1 MESTTKVDFDGVV
14 LQRLVDASLGSG
26 CKLAGFSPIDTG
38 FFNSIYR
45 LDFDPSVDTP
55 KTAIIRI
62 GPHRD
67 LPVLTHEQDIMSAE
81 IEWYRMLECRS
92 DIPTPKLLACDT
104 SNEVLPHNFMILE
117 EAKGKPLS
125 EIETSL
131 SRGNLEAIYKSL
143 GIVTKKLHEMRG
155 DFFGYPHIEQLQGQ
169 SWPDVLVQMI
179 GTAISDIE
187 RLNGELPRKVEEF
200 SSVYKD
206 MAELVATDAK
216 PSLIHWDLTS
226 HNVFVDEEQ
235 LIVSSIIDWE
245 RAFWGVPEA
254 EHHWTFAPAAFF
266 TGYGKR
272 KDTSSAAKKRQ
283 ALYVTYVCLV
293 MLAEAPRRN
302 ATSAIESALESLGSC
317 MEIIQ
322 S

>member
-1 MESTTKVDFDGVV
+1 MESTTKVDFDGVA
-14 LQRLVDASLGSG
+14 LQRLVDASLGSA
-26 CKLAGFSPIDTG
+26 CKVLGSSPIDTG

-45 LDFDPSVDTP
+45 LEFDPGADTP
-55 KTAIIRI
+55 RTAIIRI

-67 LPVLTHEQDIMSAE
+67 LPVLTHEQDIMAAE

-92 DIPTPKLLACDT
+92 DIPTPKLLACDM
-104 SNEVLPHNFMILE
+104 SNEVIPHNFMILE

-131 SRGNLEAIYKSL
+131 SEESIEAIYKSL
-143 GIVTKKLHEMRG
+143 GTITKKLHEMRG
-155 DFFGYPHIEQLQGQ
+155 DFFGYPHIEQLQGE
-169 SWPDVLVQMI
+169 SWGDVFMHMI
-179 GTAISDIE
+179 GTAISDIK
-187 RLNGELPRKVEEF
+187 RLNGELPRQVEEF
-200 SSVYKD
+200 SSVCKD

-226 HNVFVDEEQ
+226 HNVFVDEGQ

-266 TGYGKR
+266 AGYGKR
-272 KDTSSAAKKRQ
+272 KDVSSAAKKRQ
-283 ALYVTYVCLV
+283 ALYVIYVCLV

-302 ATSAIESALESLGSC
+302 ATSAIKSALENLCSC